1 MNRVFLTGH
10 LTRQPELKLTPTGVK
25 VCNFGLASNERW
37 TDQETGEL
45 RESVTF
51 VECESWNRTAES
63 VFEYFKKGDP
73 MLIEGSLRFESWE
86 NEDGQR
92 RSRLK
97 IRVSR
102 WEFMRQREVEQTG
115 HQDGSTSRTDTE
127 QGTPETPVV
136 DTETENVD
144 HTPSEEQPPF

>member
-1 MNRVFLTGH
+1 MNKVFLTGN
-10 LTRQPELKLTPTGVK
+10 LTRQPELKLTPAGVK

-51 VECESWNRTAES
+51 VECECWNRTAES

-73 MLIEGSLRFESWE
+73 ILIEGQLRFESWE
-86 NEDGQR
+86 TDGQK

-102 WEFMRQREVEQTG
+102 WEFMQQ
-115 HQDGSTSRTDTE
+115 RTDTDR
-127 QGTPETPVV
+127 PEP
-136 DTETENVD
+136 EAQ
-144 HTPSEEQPPF
+144 PSEQPF

>member
-1 MNRVFLTGH
+1 MNKCFLTGN
-10 LTRQPELKLTPTGVK
+10 LTRQPELKLTPSGVK

-37 TDQETGEL
+37 TDQETGEQ

-63 VFEYFKKGDP
+63 IFEYFKKGDP
-73 MLIEGSLRFESWE
+73 MLLEGTLRFESWQT
-86 NEDGQR
+86 EDGQK

-102 WEFMRQREVEQTG
+102 WEFMRQRMDSDTASES
-115 HQDGSTSRTDTE
+115 STEPQVTE
-127 QGTPETPVV
+127 E
-136 DTETENVD
+136 
-144 HTPSEEQPPF
+144 PF